1 MCFKGKAWQK
11 YSKKQQEMPL
21 PRRSARLEL
30 CPLSCAKN
38 AAGGGESSVS
48 ATGRVFLIPF
58 RTLTLHPFSF
68 PFGKRGSVR
77 SALMLSLRPVL
88 GNMDGSVSLV
98 VQITEQTPDLT
109 RGIAWLAARSEVEEW
124 EARLGSGAAFWPAP
138 LAFAA
143 EVSGNGI
150 AVWSDRDGSSAIWFN
165 GGSPLF
171 YRWMSSADG
180 SPEELADWMTAYA
193 KAAGQTAGMVRIFKD
208 GDASPDYI
216 RSCGESALLS
226 IEGLDTL
233 DLSSRGAE
241 AAEKTEAFF
250 DVAFKTAKVFAAAGF
265 AFLVLSAAVLAQ
277 NMFYKDA
284 FDAAPAL
291 IYEKVFKER
300 SPFPLRS
307 VNGKLKA
314 VTQGGDGV
322 SFERTVGAL
331 SSSWKAPAV
340 SSGAKI
346 DSLRYGPERTEIEGI
361 ANSMDSIQSLRDSLA
376 GTWASV
382 KIGEVQQTP
391 GNGIRFS
398 IIMAGQ
404 NDGRP

>member
-1 MCFKGKAWQK
+1 
-11 YSKKQQEMPL
+11 
-21 PRRSARLEL
+21 
-30 CPLSCAKN
+30 
-38 AAGGGESSVS
+38 
-48 ATGRVFLIPF
+48 
-58 RTLTLHPFSF
+58 
-68 PFGKRGSVR
+68 
-77 SALMLSLRPVL
+77 MLSLRPVL

-98 VQITEQTPDLT
+98 VQIMEQTADLT

-124 EARLGSGAAFWPAP
+124 EARVGSGAAFWPAP

-150 AVWSDRDGSSAIWFN
+150 AVWCDHDGSSAIWFN

-180 SPEELADWMTAYA
+180 SPEELAEWMAEYA
-193 KAAGQTAGMVRIFKD
+193 KAAGQTAGVVRIFKD
-208 GDASPDYI
+208 GDVPLDYI
-216 RSCGESALLS
+216 KSCGESALLS
-226 IEGLDTL
+226 LEGLDTL
-233 DLSSRGAE
+233 DLSGRGAD

-250 DVAFKTAKVFAAAGF
+250 DTAFKTARAFAAAGF
-265 AFLVLSAAVLAQ
+265 AFLVLSAVVLAQ

-284 FDAAPAL
+284 FDAAPAR

-307 VNGKLKA
+307 VTSKLKA
-314 VTQGGDGV
+314 VTRDGGEM

-331 SSSWKAPAV
+331 SSSWKALAV
-340 SSGAKI
+340 SPGTKI
-346 DSLRYGPERTEIEGI
+346 DSLRYGPERTEVVGI

-376 GTWASV
+376 GTGAAV
-382 KIGEVQQTP
+382 KIGEVQQIP

-398 IIMAGQ
+398 IIMTGQ